1 MSQGRK
7 DRPDHPAEVA
17 AMSAAPIVDN
27 QASRSAIILVVED
40 EVLIRMMMAT
50 ELRAAGFAV
59 LEAANADEAL
69 KVLRSSEPVDLMV
82 TDIRMPGTMDGI
94 RLAASVRGMWESI
107 KIIIA
112 SAHTP
117 EWPVAVI
124 CDAFIGK
131 PFTPDRLIERVRQ
144 VLKGGA
150 P

>member
-1 MSQGRK
+1 MSG
-7 DRPDHPAEVA
+7 
-17 AMSAAPIVDN
+17 APIADN
-27 QASRSAIILVVED
+27 QTSRSAIILVVED

-94 RLAASVRGMWESI
+94 RLAALVRGMWESI

-112 SAHTP
+112 SALTVQP
-117 EWPVAVI
+117 I
-124 CDAFIGK
+124 S
-131 PFTPDRLIERVRQ
+131 
-144 VLKGGA
+144 
-150 P
+150 